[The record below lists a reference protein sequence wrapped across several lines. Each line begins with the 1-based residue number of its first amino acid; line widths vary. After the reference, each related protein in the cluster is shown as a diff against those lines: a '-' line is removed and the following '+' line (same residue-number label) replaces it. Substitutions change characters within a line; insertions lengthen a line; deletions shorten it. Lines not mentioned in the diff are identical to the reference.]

1 MHPAATLQFEPIHGT
16 YVDSASYGLPPR
28 ATVQAVRAALESW
41 SSGTADWIVDW
52 DGAGE
57 LCRPLA
63 AEILGARSEEIA
75 LIPAVSVGAGVVF
88 AQLKCNDEILVPDD
102 EFASVMLPALV
113 SAEARGVT
121 VRRVGFSEL
130 SSEVR
135 GSTTIVA
142 TSHVRSR
149 NGRVQ
154 DLAAVAEAAS
164 RVGAAVLVDATHSA
178 GILPI
183 WASRLGVDYVV
194 CAAYKHLLCPRG
206 VAFMSVREAAWGKGL
221 PAAASWRS
229 AADPY
234 AHYYGP
240 DLPVLSRTAAQ
251 YDVSLA
257 WHAWVG
263 AVPSLEFLRSVEAG
277 QRQQWVVGLAKNLAD
292 RLGLPE
298 HAFLDRNRP
307 CGRRRASAR
316 GSRRE
321 EDQNLRTRA
330 RSSCLVPSL

>member
-1 MHPAATLQFEPIHGT
+1 M
-16 YVDSASYGLPPR
+16 
-28 ATVQAVRAALESW
+28 
-41 SSGTADWIVDW
+41 
-52 DGAGE
+52 
-57 LCRPLA
+57 
-63 AEILGARSEEIA
+63 
-75 LIPAVSVGAGVVF
+75 VF

-121 VRRVGFSEL
+121 VRRVGFPEL

-149 NGRVQ
+149 DGRVQ

-164 RVGAAVLVDATHSA
+164 RVGAAVLVDATHSG

-183 WASRLGVDYVV
+183 WASRLGLDYVV

-206 VAFMSVREAAWGKGL
+206 VAFMSVREAAWGKVL

-251 YDVSLA
+251 YDVSLG

-292 RLGLPE
+292 HLGLPE
-298 HAFLDRNRP
+298 
-307 CGRRRASAR
+307 
-316 GSRRE
+316 
-321 EDQNLRTRA
+321 T
-330 RSSCLVPSL
+330 RSSIVTVPVVDGAQVREALGARRIKTSGRGHEVRVSFHLYNDDSDVANVAEVLLPFVRI